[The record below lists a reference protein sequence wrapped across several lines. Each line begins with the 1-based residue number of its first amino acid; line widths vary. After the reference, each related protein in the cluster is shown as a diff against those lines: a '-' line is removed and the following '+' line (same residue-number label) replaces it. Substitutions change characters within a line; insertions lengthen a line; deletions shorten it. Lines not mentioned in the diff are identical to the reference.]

1 MALTTEKIAARYGA
15 LVRLGV
21 PIVIGQ
27 IGNVVLGFADTIM
40 VGHHSMEEL
49 AAASFVNTMFTLVV
63 IFATGFSYGLTPV
76 VGSHF
81 GRGERALI
89 GRAVRNSL
97 AANLMLSA
105 VLVALVSAFCLNIH
119 RFGQPEELL
128 PLMRPYL

>member
-1 MALTTEKIAARYGA
+1 MALWISAYIRRPFSPFHFFTFSPLFRIFAPRMALTTEKIAARYGA

-81 GRGERALI
+81 GRD
-89 GRAVRNSL
+89 
-97 AANLMLSA
+97 
-105 VLVALVSAFCLNIH
+105 
-119 RFGQPEELL
+119 
-128 PLMRPYL
+128 